1 MATLTVGAGA
11 GFEFSTL
18 SSAIAA
24 SQDGDVIQV
33 QAGTYTNDFSIITT
47 SITIEGVG
55 GLVNLVATEPP
66 PDGKGILVIG
76 TGSSSPN
83 VTLDH
88 LEFSGAAISDGDGAN
103 GAGVRYQSGNLTINN
118 SYFHGNQDGLLGTP
132 EVNGTGS
139 ITINNTEFVDN
150 GVGDSSSAGYG
161 LTHNLY
167 VGDIQQLTVDNS
179 YFNQPIVGNDIQSRA
194 ANTTIENSRI
204 DDSTGTGSYEIN
216 LPNGGNDVVKNNVIE
231 KAPPTNKNSNMIA
244 FGEAESGVVYA
255 GSSLDVTGNTVINN
269 YGSGATFVWNGD
281 ASTTATVGDNTT
293 YGMTSGELVNGL
305 STGSGNALD
314 LMADAPALDTSA
326 PFICFCAG
334 TLIATPRGDVPVDL
348 LKVGDLV
355 LTRTNKARPI
365 VWIGIGRALATPGR
379 RNAATPVILRKGALA
394 DNVPQR
400 DLRVTKGHS
409 LYVDNVLIPA
419 EFLVNHRS
427 ILWDDRAQE
436 VSIYHI
442 ELETHDVLVAEGAP
456 AESYR
461 DDGNRWLFRNSNDG
475 WDSPPHEACA
485 PVLTGGPIV
494 DAVWRRLLDRA
505 GPGIPVPATDQ
516 PDLHL
521 LVDGRRVDGQRQPD
535 GVYAFQLTGPPREV
549 RVVSRSVV
557 PAELG
562 LVRDPRILGVALRR
576 VMLWRSAELRLIEAW
591 DTSLGE
597 GFHPFESRNGFRWTD
612 GDASLPASLFDGIDG
627 PSELH
632 LLVGCTTRYP
642 LFDDPLRAAAA

>member
-11 GFEFSTL
+11 GFEYNTL
-18 SSAIAA
+18 SGAIAA

-33 QAGTYTNDFSIITT
+33 QAGTYINDFSIITT

-55 GLVNLVATEPP
+55 GLVNLVATVPP
-66 PDGKGILVIG
+66 PDAKGILVIG
-76 TGSSSPN
+76 TASSSPN
-83 VTLDH
+83 VTLDN
-88 LEFSGAAISDGDGAN
+88 LEFSGAAISDDNGAN

-150 GVGDSSSAGYG
+150 GVGDPSSAGYG

-167 VGDIQQLTVDNS
+167 VGDILQLTVDNS

-216 LPNGGNDVVKNNVIE
+216 LPNGGNDVVENNVIE
-231 KAPPTNKNSNMIA
+231 KAPPTNNNSTMIA

-255 GSSLDVTGNTVINN
+255 GSSLDVTGNAVLNN

-281 ASTTATVGDNTT
+281 TSTTATVGDNTT
-293 YGMTSGELVNGL
+293 YGMTSSELVSGL
-305 STGSGNALD
+305 FNGSGDTFASLS
-314 LMADAPALDTSA
+314 DAPALETSA

-334 TLIATPRGDVPVDL
+334 TLIATPRGDVLVDL

-355 LTRTNKARPI
+355 LTHSNKARPI

-379 RNAATPVILRKGALA
+379 RSAATPVILRKGALA
-394 DNVPQR
+394 DNMPHR

-436 VSIYHI
+436 VSIYHV

-461 DDGNRWLFRNSNDG
+461 DDGNRWLFRNANSG
-475 WDSPPHEACA
+475 WDLPPQEACA

-505 GPGIPVPATDQ
+505 GPGIPVPTTDQ

-521 LVDGRRVDGQRQPD
+521 LVDGRRLDGQRQPD
-535 GVYAFQLTGPPREV
+535 GVYAFQLPGWPREV
-549 RVVSRSVV
+549 RVVSRSAV

-562 LVRDPRILGVALRR
+562 LARDPRILGVAFRR
-576 VMLWRSAELRLIEAW
+576 VMLWRGAELRLIEAW

-597 GFHPFESRNGFRWTD
+597 GFHRFEPGNGVRWTD
-612 GDASLPASLFDGIDG
+612 GDANLPAALFDGIGG

-642 LFDDPLRAAAA
+642 LFDEPLRAAAA

>member
-1 MATLTVGAGA
+1 MAILTVGAGA
-11 GFEFSTL
+11 GFEYNTL

-33 QAGTYTNDFSIITT
+33 QAGTYTNDFSVITT

-55 GLVNLVATEPP
+55 GLVNLVATEPLSN
-66 PDGKGILVIG
+66 GKGILVIG
-76 TGSSSPN
+76 TAGSSPN
-83 VTLDH
+83 VTLNN
-88 LEFSGAAISDGDGAN
+88 LEFSGAAVSDNNGAN

-118 SYFHGNQDGLLGTP
+118 SYFHDNQDGLLGTP

-139 ITINNTEFVDN
+139 ITINNTEFVNN
-150 GVGDSSSAGYG
+150 GVGDPSSAGYG

-179 YFNQPIVGNDIQSRA
+179 YFNAPIVGNDIQSRA

-204 DDSTGTGSYEIN
+204 DNSTGTGSYEIN
-216 LPNGGNDVVKNNVIE
+216 LPNGGNDVVTNNVIE
-231 KAPPTNKNSNMIA
+231 KAPPTNNNSTMIA
-244 FGEAESGVVYA
+244 FGEAETGVVYA

-269 YGSGATFVWNGD
+269 YGNGATFVWNAD
-281 ASTTATVGDNTT
+281 AIVTATVGDNTT
-293 YGMTSGELVNGL
+293 YGMTSGELVEGL
-305 STGSGNALD
+305 FTGSGNTFAPIS
-314 LMADAPALDTSA
+314 DAPALDTSA

-355 LTRTNKARPI
+355 LTHTNQARPI

-379 RNAATPVILRKGALA
+379 RGAATPVILRKGALA

-436 VSIYHI
+436 VCIYHI

-461 DDGNRWLFRNSNDG
+461 DDGNRWLFRNANNG
-475 WDSPPHEACA
+475 WDGPPQEACA

-494 DAVWRRLLDRA
+494 DAAWRRLLDRA
-505 GPGIPVPATDQ
+505 GPGIPVPTTDQ

-535 GVYAFQLTGPPREV
+535 GVHAFQLPGPPREV
-549 RVVSRSVV
+549 RVVSHSAV

-562 LVRDPRILGVALRR
+562 LARDPRILGVALRR
-576 VMLWRSAELRLIEAW
+576 VMLWRGAELRLIEAW

-597 GFHPFESRNGFRWTD
+597 GFHPFEPGNGFRWTD
-612 GDASLPASLFDGIDG
+612 GDASLPASLFDGIGG